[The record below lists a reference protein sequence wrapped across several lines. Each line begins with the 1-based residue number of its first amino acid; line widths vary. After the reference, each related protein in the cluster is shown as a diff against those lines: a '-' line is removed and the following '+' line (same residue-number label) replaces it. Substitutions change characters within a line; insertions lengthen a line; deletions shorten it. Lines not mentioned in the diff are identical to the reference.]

1 MYQFVQLPSFQ
12 LRPIVFACLAALST
26 LSLPA
31 HAADAFTPLGDLAGG
46 SFSSEAYGINADGTV
61 VVGRGASAS
70 GFEAFRW
77 TQAGGMVGL
86 GDLAGGAFYS
96 FADSVSSDGSVIVGL
111 ASNAVGYEAFRWT
124 QAGGMVG
131 LGYLAG
137 GVSLFSEARGVNAD
151 GTVVIGQSTSSSA
164 GASGY
169 EAYRWTQAGGMVGLG
184 DLAGGGF
191 SSAAFGV
198 SADGTVVV
206 GEGTSANGTEAF
218 RWTQAGG
225 MLGLGD
231 LAGGGFSSSAYG
243 VSADGTVVI
252 GEGASGNGL
261 EAFRWTQAGG
271 LVGLG
276 DLAGGIFKS
285 EALGVNADGTVVVGQ
300 GSSAS
305 GYEAFRWTQAGGM
318 LRVADWLSAAGVVVT
333 AGHTLN
339 YANAVSADGSVVV
352 GSSTGPNGLEAFL
365 ARVSVI
371 GSGVINPVVFNQGV
385 LDTGSRALQAG
396 AALPGI
402 ILQGAHH
409 RIILD
414 NGLVRTANGACAWA
428 TGDIG
433 RSNESDSK
441 MGAAEVGVCKDLGS
455 ARIGVG
461 IGQNWA
467 KQDLRLG
474 GNANYR
480 GQHVLLEAANAFD
493 NGLQPSIIAY
503 YGSFDTT
510 INRHYQN
517 GGAVDTSRGT
527 PDASAKAIKLR
538 LDWKD
543 LAQLGNVSISPYAA
557 YTWQST
563 KLDGYTET
571 GGGFPVRYDSN
582 RWNTN
587 DVRLG
592 AAGNIAL
599 NTSTNLRVGAEAV
612 HRFDHNVSGTSGQVL
627 GLGSFKVDGVDVK
640 QTWLRATAD
649 IDHKLSEQL
658 LITAGG
664 NAGSGG
670 GDTSWGLTAGLR
682 ANF

>member
-169 EAYRWTQAGGMVGLG
+169 EAYRWTQAGGM
-184 DLAGGGF
+184 
-191 SSAAFGV
+191 
-198 SADGTVVV
+198 
-206 GEGTSANGTEAF
+206 
-218 RWTQAGG
+218 
-225 MLGLGD
+225 LGLGD

-352 GSSTGPNGLEAFL
+352 GSSTGPSGQEAFL

-474 GNANYR
+474 GNAKYR

-493 NGLQPSIIAY
+493 NGLQPSIIGY

-599 NTSTNLRVGAEAV
+599 NTSTSLRVGVEAV